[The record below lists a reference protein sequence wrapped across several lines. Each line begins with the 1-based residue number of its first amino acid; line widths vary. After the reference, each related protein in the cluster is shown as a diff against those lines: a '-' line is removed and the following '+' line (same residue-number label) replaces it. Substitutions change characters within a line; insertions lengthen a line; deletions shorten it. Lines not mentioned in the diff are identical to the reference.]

1 MTLTKADVAE
11 AIYKKTS
18 YTKIQSLELVDSLF
32 EIMKHTLE
40 SGEDVLISSFG
51 KFSVKEKRERI
62 GRNPQNGQPMMI
74 APRKVVSFKWS
85 GRLRNRIN
93 TKR

>member
-1 MTLTKADVAE
+1 MTLTKADIAE

-40 SGEDVLISSFG
+40 SGEYVLISSFG

-74 APRKVVSFKWS
+74 APRKVVSFKCS

-93 TKR
+93 MKR